1 MESLMKN
8 RRVPV
13 QKKGPNWYDFYDDW
27 DLIESSIAQ
36 QYGIR
41 LRNEINTISWSEVR
55 MLISGLLP
63 DTPLGKVIQIRS
75 ENNKETLK
83 HFTPEMHKIR
93 NDWRN
98 RMAKDKLKDED
109 ALNRTFDNMEKMLK
123 ILFYDKK

>member
-13 QKKGPNWYDFYDDW
+13 QKKGTNWYDFYDDW

-41 LRNEINTISWSEVR
+41 LRNEIKTISWSEVR

-63 DTPLGKVIQIRS
+63 DTPLGKIIQIRS
-75 ENNKETLK
+75 ENNKDMLK
-83 HFTPEMHKIR
+83 QFTPEMHKIR

-98 RMAKDKLKDED
+98 RIARDKLKDED

>member
-1 MESLMKN
+1 MKN

-83 HFTPEMHKIR
+83 YYTPEMHKIR

>member
-1 MESLMKN
+1 MKN

-13 QKKGPNWYDFYDDW
+13 RSNSPDWYDFYDDW

-55 MLISGLLP
+55 MLISGLLAE
-63 DTPLGKVIQIRS
+63 TPLGRVIQIRS
-75 ENNKETLK
+75 ENNKEQLK
-83 HFTPEMHKIR
+83 NFTPEMHKIR
-93 NDWRN
+93 NAWRN
-98 RMAKDKLKDED
+98 KMAQDKLKDEN

-123 ILFYDKK
+123 ILFYDK

>member
-1 MESLMKN
+1 MTPI
-8 RRVPV
+8 RRVSV
-13 QKKGPNWYDFYDDW
+13 RGPRWYDFYDDW

-41 LRNEINTISWSEVR
+41 LRNEIKRISWSEVS

-63 DTPLGKVIQIRS
+63 DTPLGRVIQIRS
-75 ENNKETLK
+75 ENDKEQLK
-83 HFTPEMHKIR
+83 HFTPEMKKIR

-98 RMAKDKLKDED
+98 RLASDKLKDED

-123 ILFYDKK
+123 VLFYDNK

>member
-1 MESLMKN
+1 MKN

-13 QKKGPNWYDFYDDW
+13 HRKGPSWYDFYDDW

-41 LRNEINTISWSEVR
+41 IRNEIDTISWSEVK
-55 MLISGLLP
+55 MLISGLVA
-63 DTPLGKVIQIRS
+63 DTPLGRVIQIRS
-75 ENNKETLK
+75 EDNQETLK
-83 HFTPEMHKIR
+83 NFTPEMHKIR

-98 RMAKDKLKDED
+98 RMAQDKLKDED

-123 ILFYDKK
+123 ILFYDN

>member
-1 MESLMKN
+1 MKN
-8 RRVPV
+8 RRASV
-13 QKKGPNWYDFYDDW
+13 KSSGPKWYDFYDDW

-41 LRNEINTISWSEVR
+41 LRSEIKTISWSEVK

-63 DTPLGKVIQIRS
+63 DTPLGSVIQIRS
-75 ENNKETLK
+75 ENNKDMLK
-83 HFTPEMHKIR
+83 NFTPEMHKIR

-98 RMAKDKLKDED
+98 RLAKDKLKDED

-123 ILFYDKK
+123 ILFSDNK

>member
-1 MESLMKN
+1 MKN

-13 QKKGPNWYDFYDDW
+13 QRKGPNWYDFYDDW

-41 LRNEINTISWSEVR
+41 LRNEIKTISWSEVR

-63 DTPLGKVIQIRS
+63 DTPLGKIIQIRS
-75 ENNKETLK
+75 ENNKDMLK
-83 HFTPEMHKIR
+83 QFTPEMHKIR

-98 RMAKDKLKDED
+98 RIARDKLKDED

-123 ILFYDKK
+123 ILFYDK

>member
-1 MESLMKN
+1 MKKLMKN

-13 QKKGPNWYDFYDDW
+13 QRKGPNWYDFYDDW

-63 DTPLGKVIQIRS
+63 DTPLGKIIQIRS
-75 ENNKETLK
+75 ENNKDMLK
-83 HFTPEMHKIR
+83 QFTPEMHKIR

-98 RMAKDKLKDED
+98 RIARDKLKDED

-123 ILFYDKK
+123 ILFYDK

>member
-83 HFTPEMHKIR
+83 HYTPEMHKIR

>member
-1 MESLMKN
+1 MMKN

-13 QKKGPNWYDFYDDW
+13 QKKTTSWYDFYDDW
-27 DLIESSIAQ
+27 ALVESSIAQ

-41 LRNEINTISWSEVR
+41 LRNEIETISWSEVK
-55 MLISGLLP
+55 MLVSGLLP

-75 ENNKETLK
+75 ENDKNQLK

-98 RMAKDKLKDED
+98 RQAQDKLKDEN

-123 ILFYDKK
+123 ILFYDNK

>member
-1 MESLMKN
+1 MMKN

-13 QKKGPNWYDFYDDW
+13 RTHKPNWYDFYDDW

-41 LRNEINTISWSEVR
+41 LRNEINTISWSEVK
-55 MLISGLLP
+55 MLVSGLLS
-63 DTPLGKVIQIRS
+63 DTPLGRIIQIRS
-75 ENNKETLK
+75 EN
-83 HFTPEMHKIR
+83 FTPEMNKIR
-93 NDWRN
+93 NEWRN

-123 ILFYDKK
+123 ILFYDK

>member
-1 MESLMKN
+1 MRMI
-8 RRVPV
+8 VPV
-13 QKKGPNWYDFYDDW
+13 KRKGQNWYDFYDDW

-41 LRNEINTISWSEVR
+41 LRSEINTISWSEVK

-75 ENNKETLK
+75 ENNKDILK
-83 HFTPEMHKIR
+83 SYTPEMHKIR

-98 RMAKDKLKDED
+98 RLAKDKLKDED

-123 ILFYDKK
+123 ILFYDKT

>member
-1 MESLMKN
+1 
-8 RRVPV
+8 VPV
-13 QKKGPNWYDFYDDW
+13 RKGPSWYDFYDDW

-41 LRNEINTISWSEVR
+41 LRNEIKTISWSEVK

-63 DTPLGKVIQIRS
+63 ETPLGHVIQIRS
-75 ENNKETLK
+75 ENNKDMLK
-83 HFTPEMHKIR
+83 NFTPEMHKIR

-98 RMAKDKLKDED
+98 RLAKDKLKDED

-123 ILFYDKK
+123 ILFYDNK

>member
-1 MESLMKN
+1 MKT
-8 RRVPV
+8 RTYPV

-27 DLIESSIAQ
+27 DLIESSITQ

-41 LRNEINTISWSEVR
+41 LRNEINTISWSEVK

-75 ENNKETLK
+75 ENNKDILK
-83 HFTPEMHKIR
+83 TYTPEMHKIR

-98 RMAKDKLKDED
+98 RLAKDKLKDED
-109 ALNRTFDNMEKMLK
+109 ALNRTFENMEKMLEV
-123 ILFYDKK
+123 LFYDNK

>member
-1 MESLMKN
+1 MKN
-8 RRVPV
+8 RRAPV
-13 QKKGPNWYDFYDDW
+13 QRKGQNWYDFYDDW

-63 DTPLGKVIQIRS
+63 DTPLGKIIQIRS
-75 ENNKETLK
+75 ENNKDMLK
-83 HFTPEMHKIR
+83 QFTPEMHKIR

-98 RMAKDKLKDED
+98 RIARDKLKDED
-109 ALNRTFDNMEKMLK
+109 ALNRTFENMEKMLK
-123 ILFYDKK
+123 ILFYDK

>member
-1 MESLMKN
+1 MMK

-13 QKKGPNWYDFYDDW
+13 RKKGPNWYDFYDDW

-63 DTPLGKVIQIRS
+63 ETPLGKVIQIRS
-75 ENNKETLK
+75 ENNKDVLK
-83 HFTPEMHKIR
+83 TFTPEMHKMR

-98 RMAKDKLKDED
+98 RIAKDKLKDED

-123 ILFYDKK
+123 ILFYENK

>member
-1 MESLMKN
+1 MKN

-13 QKKGPNWYDFYDDW
+13 QRKGPNWYDFYDDW

-63 DTPLGKVIQIRS
+63 DTPLGKIIQIRS
-75 ENNKETLK
+75 ENNKDMLK
-83 HFTPEMHKIR
+83 QFTPEMHKIR

-98 RMAKDKLKDED
+98 RIARDKLKDED

-123 ILFYDKK
+123 ILFYDK